1 MKRFNL
7 ALFRMR
13 QGLTQGQ
20 MAQKLAISVSHY
32 VGIENGFADPSYK
45 VLCKFRD
52 AFKDATKQDIF
63 EIFKKEERE
72 AGKVE

>member
-7 ALFRMR
+7 AIFRMR

-20 MAQKLAISVSHY
+20 MAQKLNISVSHY

-45 VLCKFRD
+45 VLCKFKET
-52 AFKDATKQDIF
+52 FKGKHSDIF
-63 EIFKKEERE
+63 ELFEKEERE
-72 AGKVE
+72 ADKVG

>member
-13 QGLTQGQ
+13 QGLTQSQ
-20 MAQKLAISVSHY
+20 MAQKLEISVSHY

-52 AFKDATKQDIF
+52 VFKDKHDDIF
-63 EIFKKEERE
+63 ELFIKEKRE
-72 AGKVE
+72 GGKVE

>member
-20 MAQKLAISVSHY
+20 MAQKLDISVSHY

-52 AFKDATKQDIF
+52 IFKDKQEDIF
-63 EIFKKEERE
+63 DLFIKEKRE
-72 AGKVE
+72 DGKVE

>member
-20 MAQKLAISVSHY
+20 MAKKLEISVSHY
-32 VGIENGFADPSYK
+32 VGMENGFADPSYK
-45 VLCKFRD
+45 TLCKFKD
-52 AFKDATKQDIF
+52 AFKDQAQDIF

-72 AGKVE
+72 AGKIE

>member
-13 QGLTQGQ
+13 LGLTQGQ
-20 MAQKLAISVSHY
+20 MASKLKISTSHY

-45 VLCKFRD
+45 VLCKFKD
-52 AFKDATKQDIF
+52 TFKDRQVDIF
-63 EIFKKEERE
+63 DLFAKEERE
-72 AGKVE
+72 AGKIE

>member
-20 MAQKLAISVSHY
+20 MAQKLKISVSHY

-45 VLCKFRD
+45 VLCKFKD
-52 AFKDATKQDIF
+52 IFKDKNSDIF
-63 EIFKKEERE
+63 ELFEKEERE
-72 AGKVE
+72 ADKVG